1 MSSVF
6 CIASEPSIPL
16 KINEYVL
23 DEYNCIDL
31 HDTPCT
37 TDCKCCICNITTGN
51 APIYSAPLYS
61 KPIEIDEP
69 INIEVNE
76 VNNELIENDDAIS
89 IEWCN
94 YDCDCEICSFIASD
108 AYTSINVNVI
118 PTHCIV
124 SKIETE
130 TCIIWITQHGSPNQD
145 YDTECNCFGVEMEV
159 DTDIDTALETT
170 LETALETAL
179 ETEFVEVI
187 EDSNE

>member
-31 HDTPCT
+31 HDTSCT
-37 TDCKCCICNITTGN
+37 TDCKCCICNITN
-51 APIYSAPLYS
+51 EDAPIYTAPQYS
-61 KPIEIDEP
+61 ESIAVKEP

-76 VNNELIENDDAIS
+76 VNNELIEDDDAIS

-94 YDCDCEICSFIASD
+94 YDCDCEICSFIADD
-108 AYTSINVNVI
+108 ASASINVI
-118 PTHCIV
+118 PAHCVV
-124 SKIETE
+124 SNLETE
-130 TCIIWITQHGSPNQD
+130 TCIIYVTQHG
-145 YDTECNCFGVEMEV
+145 TECTCFGVEMEV
-159 DTDIDTALETT
+159 DTDIDTELET
-170 LETALETAL
+170 EL